1 MKEEKSSGCLRDG
14 GGIQLKK
21 STILSFV
28 LVLSVLLSAFS
39 VYANVVN
46 QNGAFGNETFE
57 TLTNWTNSGCTTTN
71 NELVCTPSSDAIEY
85 LHQIPFNR
93 TNNWTIEADLSFTS
107 CSTDFAWLVSSDN
120 QSNGFGTIG
129 YSVHNE
135 NGGSNPEVDSPAGS
149 GSDQTLSAVDCSGT
163 WAHWKVVFFLNKS
176 VGTYINNTED
186 LTNPDSMMDYS
197 SRGDPVW
204 ITPTRNQGSS
214 FHIKMDNFTVYNG
227 TSYPGNVDEPA
238 PASELNVLAYDQFNS
253 VANWSGGCTVLPGE
267 LVCDTPLNE
276 EAFYIHRLPNVT
288 ENNNNWSVEFDMAIP
303 DCDTDWA
310 ILVTEKNDTG
320 GEIGYGVH
328 KEGIGTHPKVDSPD
342 GNTSHDQELKEI
354 ICYEENAIVKWH
366 HWKIVFFQNQSVG
379 TYIDNVVNLSNPD
392 SMMDYSSN
400 KKSGFIF
407 PYQNG

>member
-1 MKEEKSSGCLRDG
+1 
-14 GGIQLKK
+14 
-21 STILSFV
+21 
-28 LVLSVLLSAFS
+28 
-39 VYANVVN
+39 
-46 QNGAFGNETFE
+46 
-57 TLTNWTNSGCTTTN
+57 
-71 NELVCTPSSDAIEY
+71 
-85 LHQIPFNR
+85 
-93 TNNWTIEADLSFTS
+93 
-107 CSTDFAWLVSSDN
+107 
-120 QSNGFGTIG
+120 
-129 YSVHNE
+129 
-135 NGGSNPEVDSPAGS
+135 
-149 GSDQTLSAVDCSGT
+149 
-163 WAHWKVVFFLNKS
+163 
-176 VGTYINNTED
+176 
-186 LTNPDSMMDYS
+186 
-197 SRGDPVW
+197 
-204 ITPTRNQGSS
+204 
-214 FHIKMDNFTVYNG
+214 MDNFTVYNG

-392 SMMDYSSN
+392 SMMDYSSKPEGTFFQFSNDQTDSFNLKVDNFIAYNGTATTFCFQDEDGDGFN
-400 KKSGFIF
+400 KYCNNVTLDCDDGDASIRPPKDGETISANVTFCRGTYEVPTNISCGGNTLKFGDFGNLTFI
-407 PYQNG
+407 